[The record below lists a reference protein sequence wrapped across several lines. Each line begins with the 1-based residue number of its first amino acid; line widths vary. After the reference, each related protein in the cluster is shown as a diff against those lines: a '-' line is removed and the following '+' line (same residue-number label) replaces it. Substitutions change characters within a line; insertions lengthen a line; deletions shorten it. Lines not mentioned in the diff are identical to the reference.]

1 MKVLLLTSNSIQNMA
16 LSHMLAKH
24 HELTGIVYENRFS
37 MEGRLSNYLK
47 KIKYNPI
54 KVVQKLYEKYRLRGL
69 EKDLVSSINKGY
81 RAYSSFYDTA
91 ILEVTNINQK
101 ESVDFIKNN
110 VHDIIIVSGT
120 RMVKKEI
127 LSLRPTYGIIN
138 MHTGLSP
145 YYNGGPSCTFWCL
158 YNGDVEFIGATV
170 MFIDEGIDSGNII
183 LTNTISLS
191 PSDTYGEMEF
201 KAIDLGNHLILQ
213 ALEKLQSDK
222 NFKGFKQNDIAKG
235 YIYFNKDYTFNK
247 RLEVQKKI
255 KNGTIA
261 ALIRKKD
268 FAQNI
273 KKFVD

>member
-1 MKVLLLTSNSIQNMA
+1 LLLTSNSIQNMA

-24 HELTGIVYENRFS
+24 HQLTGIVYENRFS

-54 KVVQKLYEKYRLRGL
+54 KVVQKLYEKYRLRDL
-69 EKDLVSSINKGY
+69 ERDLISSINKGY
-81 RAYSSFYDTA
+81 RTYSSFYDTP

-110 VHDIIIVSGT
+110 VHDIIVVSGT
-120 RMVKKEI
+120 RMIKKEI
-127 LSLRPTYGIIN
+127 LSLKPSYGIIN

-170 MFIDEGIDSGNII
+170 MFIDDGIDSGNII

-191 PSDTYGEMEF
+191 SSDTYGQMEF

-213 ALEKLQSDK
+213 ALDKLQSDK

-247 RLEVQKKI
+247 RMEVQKKI

-268 FAQNI
+268 FAKNI